1 MTASQKP
8 KTPSMNLELVPGV
21 RPEDVDIFCKGAS
34 RLTMSQVVD
43 GVTVTEAFVVDGEAR
58 QTRYTVNIIFF
69 PREEYETEYNVKPP
83 EILAA
88 FATKFP
94 LALTREIRWELKNLD
109 ADLKSQIA
117 DLGKGKTTKARRGDG
132 DGDGDDGEG
141 ESQSAT
147 KETAEGDISDTGDW
161 DAEDWKQAKR
171 KRQQASYESD
181 DEDESDDADEDAS
194 EGEDAVQDD
203 FEDKAAGKPFGRK
216 GNLQKKAKLV
226 ERHFIG
232 NMPQATS
239 FKFTEAACTFEIKV
253 RQLTMTDKNDEII
266 FFSSSEMTCPSCC
279 SSVL

>member
-1 MTASQKP
+1 
-8 KTPSMNLELVPGV
+8 MNLELVSGV

-34 RLTMSQVVD
+34 RLTMSQVVE

-69 PREEYETEYNVKPP
+69 PREEYEAEYNVKPP

-88 FATKFP
+88 FATNFP
-94 LALTREIRWELKNLD
+94 LALTRETRWELKNLD
-109 ADLKSQIA
+109 ADLNSQIA
-117 DLGKGKTTKARRGDG
+117 DLGKGKTTKARGG

-141 ESQSAT
+141 ESQPAT
-147 KETAEGDISDTGDW
+147 KEIAEGEPSDTGDW

-181 DEDESDDADEDAS
+181 DEDESDDADEYAS
-194 EGEDAVQDD
+194 EGEDTVRDD
-203 FEDKAAGKPFGRK
+203 IEDKAAGKPFGRT

-226 ERHFIG
+226 ERHFIS

-253 RQLTMTDKNDEII
+253 RQLTMTDKNGEII